1 MERKHSISTAGHNV
15 GGLEN
20 GHGVLLELGRE
31 TLAVGHEEGWV
42 DGSVF
47 HCAAIVERT
56 HGMSI
61 SARCELKKGGY
72 EYMIRFLLLSLCC
85 FSAAVAAPV
94 SLKDGDMVV
103 LLGDTFVERE
113 GNYGF
118 IESTITA
125 SNPGKTIR
133 FRNLGWSGDTPNA
146 QARSYLGPSAPEGQ
160 QRLKGN
166 LELVK
171 PTVVFCAYG
180 SAIAAEGEAGIGKFV
195 ADYGKLLDLISQ
207 TTKSQIVLVSPA
219 PAEAKGVVKPLMDV
233 RNSQLAAVAGAVKK
247 LAEDRKLGYID
258 LLTPLT
264 KVIADSK
271 SNLTSNWL
279 HFTEAGYQQIAP
291 AGGSPRWWNCPS
303 QRAWCRQSCARRFGR
318 RMSCSSTAGGRR
330 MKFICSVPASMS
342 RATTAWRSPCSI
354 H

>member
-1 MERKHSISTAGHNV
+1 MDA
-15 GGLEN
+15 
-20 GHGVLLELGRE
+20 
-31 TLAVGHEEGWV
+31 
-42 DGSVF
+42 D
-47 HCAAIVERT
+47 
-56 HGMSI
+56 
-61 SARCELKKGGY
+61 
-72 EYMIRFLLLSLCC
+72 MIRFLLLSLCC

-94 SLKDGDMVV
+94 SLKDGDLVV

-118 IESTITA
+118 IEATITA

-146 QARSYLGPSAPEGQ
+146 QARSYFGPPAEGQ

-171 PTVVFCAYG
+171 PTMVFCAYG
-180 SAIAAEGEAGIGKFV
+180 SAIAAEGEAGIGKFI
-195 ADYGKLLDLISQ
+195 ADYGKLIDLISQ

-247 LAEDRKLGYID
+247 LAEERKLGYID

-264 KVIADSK
+264 KVIAEAK
-271 SNLTSNWL
+271 TNLTTNGL
-279 HFTEAGYQQIAP
+279 HFTEAGYEQIAP
-291 AGGSPRWWNCPS
+291 MVAAALVELPKPAGVVPVKLRTAIREKNELFFNRWRPQNEIYLFGSRKHEQGNNGVEIPMFDPLIEAKEKEIAGL
-303 QRAWCRQSCARRFGR
+303 QTQPQS
-318 RMSCSSTAGGRR
+318 
-330 MKFICSVPASMS
+330 
-342 RATTAWRSPCSI
+342 
-354 H
+354 